1 MTVYAIGDLHLPAE
15 QKPMDVFGPHWI
27 DHFQRISEDW
37 RARVSDEDVVLIP
50 GDITWAMQ
58 LDAARPDLNAIGALP
73 GRKIIT
79 RGNHD
84 FWWSAIGRVRDALPE
99 GMYALQNDG
108 MALDGVL
115 FAGTRGWTLA
125 MDADADPADRKI
137 FQREQM
143 RLEMS
148 LKSARRLSETL
159 PLVVMMHYPPLTE
172 SCRETPF
179 TQLLN
184 RYRADHVVYG
194 HLHGPALYGAFKG
207 VHDGVRYH
215 QVSCDGLN
223 FRLHEVMR
231 PTGDA

>member
-108 MALDGVL
+108 MALDGVHARL
-115 FAGTRGWTLA
+115 DAGHGFGRRPRRSEDLSAG
-125 MDADADPADRKI
+125 ADAAGNVAEVRKTPVGDDAAGGDDALSAAD
-137 FQREQM
+137 
-143 RLEMS
+143 
-148 LKSARRLSETL
+148 
-159 PLVVMMHYPPLTE
+159 
-172 SCRETPF
+172 
-179 TQLLN
+179 
-184 RYRADHVVYG
+184 G
-194 HLHGPALYGAFKG
+194 
-207 VHDGVRYH
+207 
-215 QVSCDGLN
+215 
-223 FRLHEVMR
+223 
-231 PTGDA
+231 